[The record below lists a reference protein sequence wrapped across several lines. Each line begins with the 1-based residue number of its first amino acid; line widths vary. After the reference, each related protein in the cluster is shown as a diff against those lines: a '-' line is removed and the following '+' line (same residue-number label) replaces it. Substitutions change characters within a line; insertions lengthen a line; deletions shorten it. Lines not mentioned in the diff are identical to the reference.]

1 MFRIAPA
8 ATRFSRRSSLVGS
21 LPSLW
26 SLSRLAVWLL
36 LALSAR
42 SVVGQVRLTARF
54 DESTTSRYE
63 TGTTTRQ
70 TITLGSRTSE
80 NSFSQTMELEIAT
93 DRRDAGRLTVN
104 YRPTRLQVESV
115 RDGERFS
122 FDSSRPIE
130 PALAEGDSPAAASNR
145 LFAAFAESP
154 WRIVVDDDLQVLEF
168 LGRDELLDRLDP
180 AVAESLRPQFEP
192 EYLKRQAEVE
202 LRPFPD
208 RALRVGD
215 RWRRERDLILE
226 AGMRLKL
233 TEECRYLGV
242 RSIAGSDR
250 HRVELKCVEASLE
263 AEDSAQGEAADDAPK
278 LEYGPLRVSESRGEL
293 TFDERRGVIESLE
306 RRIELSGPL
315 SVSIGPRTIDGRIEL
330 ILEERQQRRE

>member
-1 MFRIAPA
+1 MVRNALA
-8 ATRFSRRSSLVGS
+8 ATRISCHAPRSGVLRSA
-21 LPSLW
+21 PW
-26 SLSRLAVWLL
+26 FAVWLL
-36 LALSAR
+36 LPFSTSA
-42 SVVGQVRLTARF
+42 VVGQVRLTTRF
-54 DESTTSRYE
+54 DESSTSRYE
-63 TGTTTRQ
+63 TGTSTRQ
-70 TITLGSRTSE
+70 TITLGTRTSE
-80 NSFSQTMELEIAT
+80 SSFAQTMELEIAT
-93 DRRDAGRLTVN
+93 GNRDAGRLTIT

-130 PALAEGDSPAAASNR
+130 PALAEGESSAADSTR

-154 WRIVVDDDLQVLEF
+154 WQIVVDDDLHVLEF

-192 EYLKRQAEVE
+192 DYLKRQAEGD

-226 AGMRLKL
+226 AGMRLTL

-242 RSIAGSDR
+242 RSIGGADR
-250 HRVELKCVEASLE
+250 HRVELKCVQASLS
-263 AEDSAQGEAADDAPK
+263 AEEPAEGAATEEVPK
-278 LEYGPLRVSESRGEL
+278 LEYGPLRVRESSGEL
-293 TFDERRGVIESLE
+293 TFDERRGVIEALE